1 MQTRREILLDELFA
15 SVKNS
20 KDKLKQGLN
29 QYGNNP
35 ESLNQQI
42 QSNNQQEESLRSEIE
57 QFKKNMG
64 GYDISSFN
72 NQMQNYEQRIKHF
85 QDSTASLKKQI
96 KEYDE
101 NIKKIDEIDKDM
113 ERLAESRDKPS
124 DEFMKEV
131 GVFYKKYRNLCANST
146 GMYVCS
152 TDGVFKNLINESQQ
166 EEIIENLQNG
176 SKFYGKMMSE
186 FNMERSSESK
196 DYAAGGDMQKTLIL
210 LGMALLACIFYKR
223 RKSHM
228 KDAHCQK
235 DNGDEEKPILAKK
248 DEEMQEMGWNSFVSK
263 DNSREMER

>member
-131 GVFYKKYRNLCANST
+131 GVFYKKYRDLCANST
-146 GMYVCS
+146 GMYSCS
-152 TDGVFKNLINESQQ
+152 PLGYFKNLINESQN
-166 EEIIENLQNG
+166 EEIIEKLQN
-176 SKFYGKMMSE
+176 
-186 FNMERSSESK
+186 K
-196 DYAAGGDMQKTLIL
+196 DRLNIDRNSNTSAGDMQKIL
-210 LGMALLACIFYKR
+210 MIFGMIFLACIFYKR
-223 RKSHM
+223 RKKHM
-228 KDAHCQK
+228 KDVHCQK
-235 DNGDEEKPILAKK
+235 NNVDEEKPILTKK
-248 DEEMQEMGWNSFVSK
+248 DEQRQGMGWNSFVSK
-263 DNSREMER
+263 DDSREMER